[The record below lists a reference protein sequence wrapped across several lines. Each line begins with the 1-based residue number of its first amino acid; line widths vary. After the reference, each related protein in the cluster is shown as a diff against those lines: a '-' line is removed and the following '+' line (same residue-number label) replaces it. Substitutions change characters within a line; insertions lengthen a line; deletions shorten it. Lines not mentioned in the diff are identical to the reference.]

1 MIFFALSHSTLKRLV
16 FVVALALSLLSS
28 TVHAQTPT
36 PEAHAKGDLT
46 GDWQGTLQAQRA
58 LRTVLKISK
67 GEKGLAVKMYSI
79 DQGGQPISASSASFD
94 GSTFKYVVD
103 MIGGSYTGTVSAD
116 GNSIVGTW
124 TQGPNPLPLT
134 FVRATRETA
143 WEIPAPRPPPKMMA
157 LDASPAF
164 DVATI
169 KPNEKGETSMQRLSI
184 NARNFVTVASSLDD
198 LIGFAFNIQAKQILG
213 APEWSNKDRYD
224 INATLDTEGM
234 PSDKQLRLAVR
245 KLLEDRFKITFHKD
259 KKELPA
265 FVLTVAKSGPKLTP
279 TEATGPL
286 PGLGVTPTSNGLTL
300 IVHNGLVSELCEL
313 LQSLILDRPVVDETG
328 IPGKF
333 DISVTFTPD
342 DSQFHGHPPPFKK
355 ADDVEAAPTLFEAIQ
370 QKLGL
375 KLESQKAPVEVVV
388 LDHVEKPS
396 AN

>member
-1 MIFFALSHSTLKRLV
+1 MIFSAFLRSPFRCVAFA
-16 FVVALALSLLSS
+16 VVLALGLFAPAA
-28 TVHAQTPT
+28 HAQTPPAET
-36 PEAHAKGDLT
+36 HAKGDIT
-46 GDWQGTLQAQRA
+46 GDWQGTLQAQKA
-58 LRTVLKISK
+58 LRTIVRISK

-79 DQGGQPISASSASFD
+79 DQGGQPITASSASFD
-94 GSTFKYVVD
+94 GATFKYVVEL
-103 MIGGSYTGTVSAD
+103 IGGSYTGTVSSD

-124 TQGPNPLPLT
+124 TQGPNPLPFTL
-134 FVRATRETA
+134 VRATKETA

-157 LDASPAF
+157 PDASPAF
-164 DVATI
+164 DVSTI
-169 KPNEKGETSMQRLSI
+169 KPNDKGETSMQRLTI

-198 LIGFAFNIQAKQILG
+198 LIGFAFNVQTKQILG
-213 APEWSNKDRYD
+213 APDWSNRDRYD

-245 KLLEDRFKITFHKD
+245 KLLEDRFKIKFHKD
-259 KKELPA
+259 VKELPA

-279 TEATGPL
+279 TEVTGPL
-286 PGLGVTPTSNGLTL
+286 PGLGVAPAPNGLTL

-313 LQSLILDRPVVDETG
+313 LQSLILDRPVVDETK

-333 DISVTFTPD
+333 DIAVTFTPD
-342 DSQFHGHPPPFKK
+342 DSQFHGHAPPFKK
-355 ADDVEAAPTLFEAIQ
+355 ADDVEAAPSLFEAIQ

-375 KLESQKAPVEVVV
+375 KLESQKAPVPVIV

>member
-1 MIFFALSHSTLKRLV
+1 MIFFALSHSTFRHIV
-16 FVVALALSLLSS
+16 FAAALALSLLSS
-28 TVHAQTPT
+28 TVNAQTPAT
-36 PEAHAKGDLT
+36 EAHAKGDLT

-157 LDASPAF
+157 PDASPAF

-213 APEWSNKDRYD
+213 APEWSNRDRYD

-259 KKELPA
+259 TKELPA

-313 LQSLILDRPVVDETG
+313 LQSLILDRPVVDETK

-375 KLESQKAPVEVVV
+375 KLEAQKAPVEVVV